1 MKRFQLQLGIK
12 NTGKLG
18 FNTTGN
24 SQTSGRT
31 STAVS
36 LGKLRNTVGSTSR
49 KFKYST
55 SRSII
60 AEAYVKYGSGATS
73 TDYTIKMGAGSY
85 WEMPSPINT
94 LLISCAW
101 ASATGAMQVTEES

>member
-1 MKRFQLQLGIK
+1 MTLPVPARSTLA
-12 NTGKLG
+12 TV
-18 FNTTGN
+18 TRVAA
-24 SQTSGRT
+24 SA
-31 STAVS
+31 TAVTLAAANS
-36 LGKLRNTVGSTSR
+36 FRMGLFLYNDSSADA
-49 KFKYST
+49 F
-55 SRSII
+55 
-60 AEAYVKYGSGATS
+60 VKYGAGATS